1 MTYRQDFDHT
11 RGDTLPI
18 VFTLDQALDLAD
30 EGTKITFSVKVK
42 ETDNNYVFQVDK
54 TAVTALADEEAY
66 SYLMKVP
73 AGNTVDLPLGRYY
86 YDLELQAN
94 SEVYTLVKGFMDL
107 TFDITRPPIV
117 LPSFVY
123 PDVNGDG
130 IITNV
135 DATLVL
141 RAYNNISMGEPSGL
155 NGVYASVTGATAPTW
170 AANTYYT
177 KDGDNYTLQTEQP
190 QDWATNWTDYYTQT
204 VTPEE
209 QEDRADANRD
219 GKITAVD
226 ATFINRFVLA
236 CSVGEYDNDAAGW
249 TAFMN
254 NVYTV

>member
-1 MTYRQDFDHT
+1 MTFRQDFDHT

-54 TAVTALADEEAY
+54 TAVTALENDEPY
-66 SYLMKVP
+66 SYLMKIP
-73 AGNTVDLPLGRYY
+73 AENTVDLALGRYY

-107 TFDITRPPIV
+107 TFDITRPPVV
-117 LPSFVY
+117 LPTFVY
-123 PDVNGDG
+123 PDVNDDG
-130 IITNV
+130 TVSAV

-141 RAYNNISMGEPSGL
+141 RAFNNLSMGYPSGL
-155 NGVYASVTGATAPTW
+155 NGVYDPVTGDSAPTW
-170 AANTYYT
+170 ATDTYYT
-177 KDGDNYTLQTEQP
+177 KDGDNYILQTSQP
-190 QDWATNWTDYYTQT
+190 EDWTTNWTAYYVQT
-204 VTPEE
+204 LTAEE
-209 QEDRADANRD
+209 QQDRADANRD
-219 GKITAVD
+219 GEITAVD

-236 CSVGEYDNDAAGW
+236 TQLGEYENSPAGW
-249 TAFMN
+249 SAFMA